1 MAVSEVLQV
10 LTAVSLVGGGGRGI
24 GETIHPRGVSRK
36 FGRLILDGH
45 QRLRNFDLLGASVAC
60 DMRLPGGRKHQ
71 DDCIRGIKLDTF

>member
-45 QRLRNFDLLGASVAC
+45 RRFRNFDLLGGIGR
-60 DMRLPGGRKHQ
+60 MRHAIARGPQALGLLSNGHQ
-71 DDCIRGIKLDTF
+71 A